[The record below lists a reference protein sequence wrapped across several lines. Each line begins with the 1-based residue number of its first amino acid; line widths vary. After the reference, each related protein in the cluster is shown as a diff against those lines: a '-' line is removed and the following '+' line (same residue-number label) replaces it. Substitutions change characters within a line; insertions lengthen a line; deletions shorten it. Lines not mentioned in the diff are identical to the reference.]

1 LGFIADTSTYTCS
14 SLQTSVN
21 KIMMTSS
28 STSTFDID
36 DTSNAGNGEQQQ
48 MMQTQNTNE
57 QQQQQQQQQLNLN
70 PSPPHQIFQA
80 VVEKDYNG
88 LIQIFAENAR
98 DSVLS
103 FISMKSRWAR
113 QQQDSMT
120 KSGTLHVELS

>member
-1 LGFIADTSTYTCS
+1 
-14 SLQTSVN
+14 
-21 KIMMTSS
+21 MMMSS
-28 STSTFDID
+28 STGTFDID
-36 DTSNAGNGEQQQ
+36 DTSTNENGEHLH
-48 MMQTQNTNE
+48 MMQTQNNE

-103 FISMKSRWAR
+103 YISMKSRWAR

-120 KSGTLHVELS
+120 KSGT

>member
-57 QQQQQQQQQLNLN
+57 QQQQQQLNLN

>member
-1 LGFIADTSTYTCS
+1 MGFIADTSTYTCS

-57 QQQQQQQQQLNLN
+57 QQQQQQLNLN

>member
-1 LGFIADTSTYTCS
+1 
-14 SLQTSVN
+14 
-21 KIMMTSS
+21 MMTSS

-57 QQQQQQQQQLNLN
+57 QQQQQQLNLN

>member
-1 LGFIADTSTYTCS
+1 
-14 SLQTSVN
+14 
-21 KIMMTSS
+21 MMTSS

-57 QQQQQQQQQLNLN
+57 QQQQQQQQQQQLNLN